1 VKVSDAFRK
10 AFRGE
15 EVAVS
20 GKEEVATDEVAT
32 EEVSKG
38 VDTLNKVLLITQEGC
53 QGCDLAEEYLKEEIA
68 DGSITVCPL
77 GADEC
82 SKIANELHLNS
93 TPSIV
98 SVDGKGIHHKCEIR
112 TEGDD
117 FLFECPVDPSSSSS
131 SKEGEVVAEERA
143 PPPKHGKVGK
153 LGITC
158 ISQDV
163 KNKLGWFLQSEP
175 ELSPDILPL
184 VGSLPECGS
193 REDGM
198 PIPLGF
204 SEVKKSGGTKTKA
217 GSARGNFM
225 RECLSGKTG
234 EAQPLRMSRCS
245 REWREKS
252 DNEKKK
258 YS

>member
-1 VKVSDAFRK
+1 MKVSEAFRK
-10 AFRGE
+10 AFKGE
-15 EVAVS
+15 EV
-20 GKEEVATDEVAT
+20 ERT
-32 EEVSKG
+32 EEAEEENEERG
-38 VDTLNKVLLITQEGC
+38 NEAEALNKVLLITQDGC
-53 QGCDLAEEYLKEEIA
+53 QGCNLAEEYLKEEIA

-77 GADEC
+77 DVDEC
-82 SKIANELHLNS
+82 NKIANKLNLHS

-98 SVDGKGIHHKCEIR
+98 SVDKSGVHHKCDIR

-117 FLFECPVDPSSSSS
+117 FLFECPVDPSSSS
-131 SKEGEVVAEERA
+131 KEDEVVAEERA

-158 ISQDV
+158 ISQDI

-175 ELSPDILPL
+175 DIAPDILPL

-217 GSARGNFM
+217 ASARGNFM

-245 REWREKS
+245 REWREMS
-252 DNEKKK
+252 DKEKKK

>member
-1 VKVSDAFRK
+1 VKVSEAFRK

-15 EVAVS
+15 EVEPVKEAEEKEGGAVKAGS
-20 GKEEVATDEVAT
+20 NETGA
-32 EEVSKG
+32 
-38 VDTLNKVLLITQEGC
+38 LHKVLLITQDGC

-77 GADEC
+77 DVDEC
-82 SKIANELHLNS
+82 NKIANTLNLHS

-98 SVDGKGIHHKCEIR
+98 SVDKGGVHHKCDIR

-117 FLFECPVDPSSSSS
+117 FLFECPVDPSSSA
-131 SKEGEVVAEERA
+131 GEPEDGAEEKA

-225 RECLSGKTG
+225 RECLSGT
-234 EAQPLRMSRCS
+234 
-245 REWREKS
+245 
-252 DNEKKK
+252 
-258 YS
+258 

>member
-15 EVAVS
+15 EVEPSEEAEEKTEER
-20 GKEEVATDEVAT
+20 GKEAEA
-32 EEVSKG
+32 
-38 VDTLNKVLLITQEGC
+38 LNKVFLITQEGC

-77 GADEC
+77 EAGEC
-82 SKIANELHLNS
+82 SKMANELHLHS

-98 SVDGKGIHHKCEIR
+98 SVDKGGVHHKCDIR

-117 FLFECPVDPSSSSS
+117 FLFECPVDPSSS
-131 SKEGEVVAEERA
+131 GGGDTTEEKA

-158 ISQDV
+158 ISPDV
-163 KNKLGWFLQSEP
+163 KHQLGWWLQSQP
-175 ELSPDILPL
+175 DLAPDILPL
-184 VGSLPECGS
+184 VGSLPECGAG
-193 REDGM
+193 EDGM

-204 SEVKKSGGTKTKA
+204 SEVKKGGGTKTKA
-217 GSARGNFM
+217 ASARGNFM

-245 REWREKS
+245 REWREMS
-252 DNEKKK
+252 DKEKKQ

>member
-15 EVAVS
+15 EVEPSEEAEDKKVVAVKAGS
-20 GKEEVATDEVAT
+20 KEIDA
-32 EEVSKG
+32 
-38 VDTLNKVLLITQEGC
+38 LHKVLLITQEGC

-77 GADEC
+77 GVDEC
-82 SKIANELHLNS
+82 SKIADKLHLHA

-98 SVDGKGIHHKCEIR
+98 SVDKAGVHHKCAIR

-117 FLFECPVDPSSSSS
+117 FLFECPVDPSSPHTTPA
-131 SKEGEVVAEERA
+131 EVAV
-143 PPPKHGKVGK
+143 PPKHGKAGK

-158 ISQDV
+158 ISQDI
-163 KNKLGWFLQSEP
+163 KNKLGWYLQSEDK
-175 ELSPDILPL
+175 LAPDILPL

-193 REDGM
+193 GEDGM

-252 DNEKKK
+252 DREKKQ
-258 YS
+258 YT

>member
-15 EVAVS
+15 DVEPS
-20 GKEEVATDEVAT
+20 KEAT
-32 EEVSKG
+32 EEREGDNKEVG
-38 VDTLNKVLLITQEGC
+38 ALHKVLLITQDGC

-68 DGSITVCPL
+68 EGSITVCPL
-77 GADEC
+77 DVDEC
-82 SKIANELHLNS
+82 SKIANKLNLHA

-98 SVDGKGIHHKCEIR
+98 SVDGKGVHHKCDIR

-117 FLFECPVDPSSSSS
+117 FLFECPVDPSSSRDEES
-131 SKEGEVVAEERA
+131 EVVVEKA
-143 PPPKHGKVGK
+143 PPKHGKVGK

-163 KNKLGWFLQSEP
+163 KNKLGWFLQSDP
-175 ELSPDILPL
+175 DLAPDILPL

-193 REDGM
+193 GEDGM

-217 GSARGNFM
+217 GSTRGNFM

-245 REWREKS
+245 REWREMS
-252 DNEKKK
+252 DKEKKK

>member
-1 VKVSDAFRK
+1 MKVSDAFRK

-15 EVAVS
+15 DVEP
-20 GKEEVATDEVAT
+20 T
-32 EEVSKG
+32 EEVKEEIVERESTDALK
-38 VDTLNKVLLITQEGC
+38 KVFLITQDGC

-77 GADEC
+77 DVDEC
-82 SKIANELHLNS
+82 SKMANELHLNS

-98 SVDGKGIHHKCEIR
+98 SVDKAGVHHKCDIR

-117 FLFECPVDPSSSSS
+117 FLFECPVDPSSSTPSQ
-131 SKEGEVVAEERA
+131 EGEVAEEKA
-143 PPPKHGKVGK
+143 PPKHGKVK
-153 LGITC
+153 MGITC
-158 ISQDV
+158 LSPEV
-163 KNKLGWFLQSEP
+163 KNQLGWFLQSQSD
-175 ELSPDILPL
+175 LAPDMLPL

-193 REDGM
+193 AENGM
-198 PIPLGF
+198 PTHIGF

-225 RECLSGKTG
+225 RSCLSGKTG

-245 REWREKS
+245 REWREMS
-252 DNEKKK
+252 DKEKKK

>member
-1 VKVSDAFRK
+1 MKVSDAFRK

-15 EVAVS
+15 EVEANEETETKAV
-20 GKEEVATDEVAT
+20 GKGAGALD
-32 EEVSKG
+32 
-38 VDTLNKVLLITQEGC
+38 KVLLITQEGC

-77 GADEC
+77 EAGEC
-82 SKIANELHLNS
+82 SKIADELHLHA

-98 SVDGKGIHHKCEIR
+98 SVDGKGVHHKCDIR

-117 FLFECPVDPSSSSS
+117 FLFECPVDPS
-131 SKEGEVVAEERA
+131 APPPTEEKA
-143 PPPKHGKVGK
+143 PPKHGKVGK

-158 ISQDV
+158 ISPDV
-163 KNKLGWFLQSEP
+163 KHQLGWWLQSQP
-175 ELSPDILPL
+175 DLSPDILPL
-184 VGSLPECGS
+184 VGSLPECGAG
-193 REDGM
+193 EDGM

-245 REWREKS
+245 REWREMS
-252 DNEKKK
+252 DKEKKK

>member
-1 VKVSDAFRK
+1 MKVSDAFRK

-15 EVAVS
+15 EVESSEEAEE
-20 GKEEVATDEVAT
+20 KEEVSVKAR
-32 EEVSKG
+32 SKEI
-38 VDTLNKVLLITQEGC
+38 DALHKVLLITQDGC

-77 GADEC
+77 EAGEC
-82 SKIANELHLNS
+82 SKIADELHLHA

-98 SVDGKGIHHKCEIR
+98 SVDGKGVHHKCDIR
-112 TEGDD
+112 TEDDD
-117 FLFECPVDPSSSSS
+117 FLFECPVDPSSSS
-131 SKEGEVVAEERA
+131 GEEDVVVEKV
-143 PPPKHGKVGK
+143 PPKHGK

-163 KNKLGWFLQSEP
+163 KNKLGWFLQSQP
-175 ELSPDILPL
+175 DLAPDILPL
-184 VGSLPECGS
+184 VGSLPECGNA
-193 REDGM
+193 EDGM

-204 SEVKKSGGTKTKA
+204 SEVKKGGGTKTKA
-217 GSARGNFM
+217 ASARGNFM

-234 EAQPLRMSRCS
+234 ESQPLRMSRCS

-252 DNEKKK
+252 DTEKKK

>member
-15 EVAVS
+15 DVEPS
-20 GKEEVATDEVAT
+20 KEAT
-32 EEVSKG
+32 EEREGDNKEVG
-38 VDTLNKVLLITQEGC
+38 ALHKVLLITQDGC

-68 DGSITVCPL
+68 EGSITVCPL
-77 GADEC
+77 D
-82 SKIANELHLNS
+82 
-93 TPSIV
+93 
-98 SVDGKGIHHKCEIR
+98 VD
-112 TEGDD
+112 DD
-117 FLFECPVDPSSSSS
+117 FLFECPVDPSSSRDEES
-131 SKEGEVVAEERA
+131 EVVVEKA
-143 PPPKHGKVGK
+143 PPKHGKVGK

-163 KNKLGWFLQSEP
+163 KNKLGWFLQSDP
-175 ELSPDILPL
+175 DLAPDILPL

-193 REDGM
+193 GEDGM

-217 GSARGNFM
+217 GSTRGNFM

-245 REWREKS
+245 REWREMS
-252 DNEKKK
+252 DKEKKK

>member
-1 VKVSDAFRK
+1 VKVAEAFRK
-10 AFRGE
+10 AFKGE
-15 EVAVS
+15 EVEPVKEAEEENEEQ
-20 GKEEVATDEVAT
+20 GKEADA
-32 EEVSKG
+32 
-38 VDTLNKVLLITQEGC
+38 LNKVLLITQEGC

-77 GADEC
+77 DVEEC
-82 SKIANELHLNS
+82 NKIANKLNLHS

-98 SVDGKGIHHKCEIR
+98 SVDTSGVHHKCDIR

-117 FLFECPVDPSSSSS
+117 FLFECPVDPSSSSGEES
-131 SKEGEVVAEERA
+131 EVVVEKA
-143 PPPKHGKVGK
+143 PPKHGKVGK

-158 ISQDV
+158 ISQDI
-163 KNKLGWFLQSEP
+163 KNKLGWFLQSNP
-175 ELSPDILPL
+175 DLAPDILPL
-184 VGSLPECGS
+184 VGSLPECGNA
-193 REDGM
+193 EDGM

-204 SEVKKSGGTKTKA
+204 SEVKKGGGTKTKA
-217 GSARGNFM
+217 ASARGNFM

-245 REWREKS
+245 REWREMPDK
-252 DNEKKK
+252 EKKK

>member
-1 VKVSDAFRK
+1 VKVSEAFRK
-10 AFRGE
+10 AFGGE
-15 EVAVS
+15 EVEPSEEAREES
-20 GKEEVATDEVAT
+20 EGDKEAGA
-32 EEVSKG
+32 
-38 VDTLNKVLLITQEGC
+38 LNKVLLITQDGC

-77 GADEC
+77 DVDEC
-82 SKIANELHLNS
+82 SKIANKLHLHS

-98 SVDGKGIHHKCEIR
+98 SVDKGGVHHKCDIR

-117 FLFECPVDPSSSSS
+117 FLFECPVDPSSSS
-131 SKEGEVVAEERA
+131 GEEAEVAVEKV
-143 PPPKHGKVGK
+143 PPKHGK

-175 ELSPDILPL
+175 DLAPDILPL
-184 VGSLPECGS
+184 VGSLPECGA

-204 SEVKKSGGTKTKA
+204 SEVKKGGGTKTKA
-217 GSARGNFM
+217 ASARGNFM

-252 DNEKKK
+252 DKEKKK

>member
-1 VKVSDAFRK
+1 MKVSEAFRK
-10 AFRGE
+10 AFKGE
-15 EVAVS
+15 EVEPT
-20 GKEEVATDEVAT
+20 EEAEEAT
-32 EEVSKG
+32 EESEGNNKEVG
-38 VDTLNKVLLITQEGC
+38 ALHKVLLITQDGC

-77 GADEC
+77 DVDEC
-82 SKIANELHLNS
+82 SKIANKLHLHS

-98 SVDGKGIHHKCEIR
+98 SVDGKGVQHKCDIR

-117 FLFECPVDPSSSSS
+117 FLFECPVDPSSSSPS
-131 SKEGEVVAEERA
+131 QEGEVAEDKA
-143 PPPKHGKVGK
+143 PPKHGKVGK

-163 KNKLGWFLQSEP
+163 KNKLGWFLQSQP
-175 ELSPDILPL
+175 DLAPDILPL
-184 VGSLPECGS
+184 VGSLPECGNA
-193 REDGM
+193 EDGM

-204 SEVKKSGGTKTKA
+204 SEVKKGGGTKTKA
-217 GSARGNFM
+217 ASARGNFM

>member
-1 VKVSDAFRK
+1 MKVSEAFKK
-10 AFRGE
+10 AFKGEDVEATKEPSDEGE
-15 EVAVS
+15 EGDVEA
-20 GKEEVATDEVAT
+20 
-32 EEVSKG
+32 
-38 VDTLNKVLLITQEGC
+38 TLNKVLLITQDGC

-77 GADEC
+77 DVDEC
-82 SKIANELHLNS
+82 SKIANELHLRN

-98 SVDGKGIHHKCEIR
+98 SVDGKGVHHKCDIR

-117 FLFECPVDPSSSSS
+117 FLFECPVDPSAPPT
-131 SKEGEVVAEERA
+131 EPAEEQA

-163 KNKLGWFLQSEP
+163 KNKLGWFLQSQP
-175 ELSPDILPL
+175 DLAPDILPL
-184 VGSLPECGS
+184 VGSLPECGNA
-193 REDGM
+193 EDGM

-204 SEVKKSGGTKTKA
+204 SEVKKGGGTKTKA
-217 GSARGNFM
+217 ASSRGNFM

-252 DNEKKK
+252 DKEKKK

>member
-1 VKVSDAFRK
+1 MKVSAAFRK

-15 EVAVS
+15 EV
-20 GKEEVATDEVAT
+20 EATDKLEANEET
-32 EEVSKG
+32 ETKAVGKG
-38 VDTLNKVLLITQEGC
+38 AGALDKVFLITQEGC

-77 GADEC
+77 EAGEC
-82 SKIANELHLNS
+82 SKIADELHLHA

-98 SVDGKGIHHKCEIR
+98 SVDNAGVHHKCDIR

-117 FLFECPVDPSSSSS
+117 FLFECPVDPSAPRV
-131 SKEGEVVAEERA
+131 EPAEEKA
-143 PPPKHGKVGK
+143 PPKHGKVGK

-158 ISQDV
+158 ISPDV
-163 KNKLGWFLQSEP
+163 KHQLGWWLQSQP
-175 ELSPDILPL
+175 DLSPDILPL
-184 VGSLPECGS
+184 VGSLPECGAG
-193 REDGM
+193 EDGM

-204 SEVKKSGGTKTKA
+204 SEVKKGGGTKTKA
-217 GSARGNFM
+217 ASARGNFM

-245 REWREKS
+245 REWREMQDK
-252 DNEKKK
+252 EKKK